1 MQDGGGSEMR
11 KDFDATT
18 AFKVVVVV
26 VVVVD
31 GFCSDANSSSS
42 LCLDLDNSV
51 ISAFICF

>member
-1 MQDGGGSEMR
+1 MQDGGGNEMR

-26 VVVVD
+26 FVD